1 MGCWTVI
8 GEGLSRAQEIGAHKT
23 SSNQGE
29 DPVEDDLRR
38 RAFHCLLIFD
48 AQFSGAVGRSPH
60 IHQNVYDTPL
70 PVQPPAPQD
79 DLSSFYALTKIA
91 RLQRTTLFS
100 LVSNW
105 PAALSEIICVDMP
118 YLLHTF
124 PVRARFSHQDQVV
137 GPPTDGR
144 AQLGGRQHPVELA
157 ALVRRQALSSVKPA
171 TDPPSTWLSLQTEM
185 GFCGDGLW
193 KTLEECCSASR
204 PWPHLFEIPR

>member
-23 SSNQGE
+23 GSNQGE

-100 LVSNW
+100 LVSNSQLRCLRLSALTCPLSSPLFQYALDSHTKTKSW
-105 PAALSEIICVDMP
+105 VLQQMAALNSEVDNIQSSLP
-118 YLLHTF
+118 LSYVAKHSRASSQRLTLLTF
-124 PVRARFSHQDQVV
+124 GNP
-137 GPPTDGR
+137 
-144 AQLGGRQHPVELA
+144 
-157 ALVRRQALSSVKPA
+157 
-171 TDPPSTWLSLQTEM
+171 LQIEM
-185 GFCGDGLW
+185 GLCGGGL
-193 KTLEECCSASR
+193 
-204 PWPHLFEIPR
+204 